1 MKLIRT
7 PFPQNR
13 DNDPSPISSFVLCS
27 HRCSRDPFR
36 GRKKICQCEVSLYAG
51 WIDAVQA
58 DAGQHDV
65 RTSSRQS
72 PSGRTNAILP
82 AFAPCLPVPVC
93 KRMEGCAHTHT
104 DRLLT
109 LPLPTWSAQHC
120 EQRTLS
126 FSYTGTYTEE
136 NFKTEHPLYQQKM
149 TGAHDAVTLY
159 AFGFAGLLSCAAG
172 HIFCL

>member
-1 MKLIRT
+1 MT
-7 PFPQNR
+7 PHLFPL
-13 DNDPSPISSFVLCS
+13 LC
-27 HRCSRDPFR
+27 CALTDAPGILLEA
-36 GRKKICQCEVSLYAG
+36 GRRLCQCEVSLYAG

-82 AFAPCLPVPVC
+82 AFAPCLPVPVY

-104 DRLLT
+104 ETDYSHC
-109 LPLPTWSAQHC
+109 PCPMWSAQHC
-120 EQRTLS
+120 EQWTLS
-126 FSYTGTYTEE
+126 FSYTGIYTEE

-149 TGAHDAVTLY
+149 TGAHAAVTLY